1 MFFYSPKYQVNI
13 GRHVFRVEK
22 YDLLYEKLTRE
33 EKVSLSLFDEPEP
46 LTESQILTVHT
57 YDYLND
63 LLDTRVTERTRRSE
77 LPMTKEIVRGF
88 FLNSGGTLAAA
99 REALKTGWAMNLGGG
114 FHHAYSDHAEGF
126 CYLNDVAIAARTLL
140 SDKKINR
147 ALICDLDL
155 HQGNGT
161 ARIFQEQEEVFT
173 FSMHQQNLYP
183 PKEKSDLDL
192 GLPDGVD
199 DEEYL
204 DVLGEHLPR
213 RLDSQ
218 QPDIILYLAGADP
231 YEYDQLGKLK
241 LTIEGLRHRDRF
253 VISQARERK
262 IPIAV
267 LLAGGYAFDIRDTV
281 LIHLNTCRELQQKP
295 E

>member
-213 RLDSQ
+213 CLDSHK
-218 QPDIILYLAGADP
+218 PDIILYLAGADP
-231 YEYDQLGKLK
+231 YEHDQLGKLK

-253 VISQARERK
+253 VISQARQRN

-267 LLAGGYAFDIRDTV
+267 MLAGGYAFDIRDTV